1 MNESEYENLRQ
12 QLQVD
17 MTQKQTF
24 QLQYNEVKR
33 TLDEVAKSSESD
45 QIYEMV
51 GQVLIKKGKM
61 DIEAAM
67 KEKLE
72 ILEFRL
78 KKVSKSVEET
88 TKHLQEAQKELEKD
102 K

>member
-51 GQVLIKKGKM
+51 GQVLINKGKM